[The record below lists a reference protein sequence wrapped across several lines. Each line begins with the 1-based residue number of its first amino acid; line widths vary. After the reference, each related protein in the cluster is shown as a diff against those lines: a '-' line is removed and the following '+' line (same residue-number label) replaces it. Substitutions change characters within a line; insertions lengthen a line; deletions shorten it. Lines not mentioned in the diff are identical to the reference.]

1 MNRPPPER
9 TPPKFKVGDRVW
21 VDLFKTRYLG
31 TIWKIAAYPTDDLI
45 RMGYAAGFWAY
56 HVNDCAPYESTSFSG
71 NLLELAVIDTLGS
84 LTNTDRR
91 AADDLD

>member
-21 VDLFKTRYLG
+21 VSYFKTRYLG
-31 TIWKIAAYPTDDLI
+31 TIWRVRPYSEEDLI
-45 RMGYAAGFWAY
+45 RAGYAAGFWKY
-56 HVNDCAPYESTSFSG
+56 YVHDCAPYENSHFSF

-84 LTNTDRR
+84 LVSG
-91 AADDLD
+91 